1 VDWLNYHHLRYVWAV
16 ARQGSIGRAAKS
28 LRVAPPTVSAQIH
41 QLEETLGHTLFVRRG
56 RNLVPTEMG
65 EVAARFGDQIFS
77 LGQAL
82 VDELSNRAS
91 RPQRLVVGVSDVL
104 ARSIVH
110 RILEPAFRPD
120 MNLRVVCRESRS
132 PLEFDTELARHTMDV
147 VLSNA
152 PATRGGPVRM
162 YSHPLGECGTTWFAA
177 PALARK
183 HRRRTARALGE
194 APLLL
199 PTLESTFRHEID
211 RYLAERAIT
220 PAVRV
225 EADDASLV
233 CVLGQQGLGI
243 FAAPDVIE
251 REVRD
256 RYRVVPVART
266 REIRHRFYAISVERE
281 IRHPGVAAICAS
293 AREGVFE

>member
-162 YSHPLGECGTTWFAA
+162 YSHPLGECGHDPRMRPRRAGVAVEVVHARRGCLEPAQQRGSCVVEEGARGDPSHAA
-177 PALARK
+177 REPARSAV
-183 HRRRTARALGE
+183 ARAN
-194 APLLL
+194 
-199 PTLESTFRHEID
+199 SS
-211 RYLAERAIT
+211 
-220 PAVRV
+220 
-225 EADDASLV
+225 SLR
-233 CVLGQQGLGI
+233 CRW
-243 FAAPDVIE
+243 P
-251 REVRD
+251 
-256 RYRVVPVART
+256 
-266 REIRHRFYAISVERE
+266 
-281 IRHPGVAAICAS
+281 
-293 AREGVFE
+293 